1 MTVHMT
7 IELDEAEHARLEELA
22 AYHRVSVTRLMKESA
37 ERILAEDRAFL
48 AAIQK
53 GRDDVKAGRV
63 FTHEEVEARAAK
75 RREELLARA
84 ARK

>member
-1 MTVHMT
+1 MTVHMS
-7 IELDEAEHARLEELA
+7 IELDDAEHARLEELA
-22 AYHRVSVTRLMKESA
+22 AYHGVSVKKLVKESA
-37 ERILAEDRAFL
+37 ERLLAEDRAFL

-63 FTHEEVEARAAK
+63 FTHEEVVARSAK

-84 ARK
+84 GRK